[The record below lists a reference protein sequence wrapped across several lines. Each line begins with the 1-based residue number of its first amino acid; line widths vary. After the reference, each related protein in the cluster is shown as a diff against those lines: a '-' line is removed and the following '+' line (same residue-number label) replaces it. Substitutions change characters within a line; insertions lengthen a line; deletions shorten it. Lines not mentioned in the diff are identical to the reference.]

1 MARPS
6 KYPWEEIEADY
17 KAGVD
22 KKEICRKW
30 KIPKKTLDNK
40 IIEKSWEVSG
50 LAVEA
55 MRSLEQVSGNFGILE
70 ATDPKTAAALYDR
83 VAHETDFDIRAGR
96 LVVKT
101 MKRLESLVDAGKK
114 LEKVSVGTGI
124 QELVEVGMM
133 GSDYKDVMDAAY
145 RGKELLKGKDQ
156 TGPQVAIQ
164 NNMTQN
170 NSIVELSEEEIEK
183 ELKARGLPIDI
194 I

>member
-6 KYPWEEIEADY
+6 KYPWEEIKADY
-17 KAGVD
+17 EAGLD
-22 KKEICRKW
+22 KVEIRRRYN
-30 KIPKKTLDNK
+30 IPRNTLDTK
-40 IIEKSWEVSG
+40 ISEQGWEVNQHAVKAMNG
-50 LAVEA
+50 LSE
-55 MRSLEQVSGNFGILE
+55 VSVHFGALE
-70 ATDPKTAAALYDR
+70 AESPETAAALYDR
-83 VAHETDFDIRAGR
+83 VATETDFDIRAGR

-101 MKRLESLVDAGKK
+101 MKRLESIVDAGKK

-133 GSDYKDVMDAAY
+133 GGDYKDVMDAAY

-170 NSIVELSEEEIEK
+170 NSIGELSEEEIEK